1 LSLFVRRPQH
11 LAHALLL
18 ACLCGACGLSDL
30 DDPRLPAGP
39 SQLLDAGA
47 AAPEAGSA
55 RALDAAGLPEA
66 AVPGDAAPV
75 LDAQPAVPA
84 GPEPGLLAGIT
95 AEHNAA
101 RARLVSGTPLPALA
115 WSPEIAL
122 VAQAYADKL
131 AAGCVSAL
139 SHSTPAERHAWGEN
153 LASFSITGGNG
164 DEPNGSPQQ
173 TVMLWESELACYTF
187 GPFQSGVNETCGA
200 ACTDFGGCGHL
211 TQLLW
216 RNTQRVGCGV
226 AECSQGKTRTSYW
239 VCNYDPPG
247 NYIGEL
253 PY

>member
-1 LSLFVRRPQH
+1 LSLFVRWPQR

-18 ACLCGACGLSDL
+18 ACLASACGLTDL
-30 DDPRLPAGP
+30 DDPRLPGGP
-39 SQLLDAGA
+39 SELLDAGGGA
-47 AAPEAGSA
+47 SEAGSGA
-55 RALDAAGLPEA
+55 GGDAAGLHEA
-66 AVPGDAAPV
+66 AVPVDAAPV
-75 LDAQPAVPA
+75 LDARPVAPA

-101 RARLVSGTPLPALA
+101 RARLVSGTPLPSLA

-131 AAGCVSAL
+131 ARGCVSAL
-139 SHSTPAERHAWGEN
+139 SHSTPTERQAWGEN
-153 LASFSITGGNG
+153 LASFSITGGHG

-173 TVMLWESELACYTF
+173 TVSLWESELACYTF
-187 GPFQSGVNETCGA
+187 GPFQSGVNETCSA
-200 ACTDFGGCGHL
+200 ACRDYGGCGHL

-216 RNTQRVGCGV
+216 RSTQRVGCGV
-226 AECSQGKTRTSYW
+226 AECSQGQTRTSYW

-247 NYIGEL
+247 NYVGEL